1 MGKTRSP
8 QQQEIL
14 PPPSSPALALRHMHT
29 AGSRCFVAVFTNSLL
44 HAASEARKGKHCRK
58 IYSQTSE
65 HCHFPPLTRSCA
77 HLKKRG
83 GGLIPPLPSKGS
95 IIYYKLQTPGFSSW
109 MKEMKEVHSTKR
121 IFIQWQLGRFQGE
134 GEGRLALFRTR
145 GTMEEE

>member
-8 QQQEIL
+8 QRQEIL
-14 PPPSSPALALRHMHT
+14 PPPSSPALALPHMHT

-44 HAASEARKGKHCRK
+44 HAASEARKGNHCKK

-65 HCHFPPLTRSCA
+65 HCHFSPLTRSCA
-77 HLKKRG
+77 HLKKKKR
-83 GGLIPPLPSKGS
+83 LIPPLPSKGP
-95 IIYYKLQTPGFSSW
+95 IVYYKLQTPGFSSW

-121 IFIQWQLGRFQGE
+121 IFIHWQLGE